1 MSQRKKIA
9 LVGAGNIGGEL
20 AALAA
25 RQELGDVWLFDIP
38 EKLGLAQG
46 KALDLEQNG
55 AVLGYDAAIRGTADW
70 DDLAGSDVVIVTAGI
85 PRKPGMSRDDL
96 LSVNLKIIRSVAG
109 NLRTRCPNAFVIV
122 VSNPLDAM
130 VYAMK
135 EVTGFPPERVVGM
148 AGVLDS
154 ARLQLFLA
162 QAAGV
167 AVKDVRAMVLG
178 GHGDTMV
185 PVPSYCTI
193 NGIPVRQLVSADKLT
208 AIFERTR
215 NGGAEVVKL
224 MGTSAYYAPAASAIQ
239 MARAFLHDEKRLI
252 PCAAFLRGEYGYQ
265 DLYIGVPVIL
275 GGSGVEK
282 VVEIALEPGEKQML
296 DNSAKAVRELIEA
309 SKRLLVCRNAVADL
323 PASPGPEAI
332 IRALGSPIVHSC
344 RTPRARRTRGR
355 APISRR
361 TSFSLVARAR
371 YGGHGQRAHS
381 PRSVDGSPGF
391 T

>member
-38 EKLGLAQG
+38 EKLGVAQG

-55 AVLGYDAAIRGTADW
+55 AVLGYDAAIRGTANW

-96 LSVNLKIIRSVAG
+96 LSVNLKIIRSVAE

-135 EVTGFPPERVVGM
+135 EGTGFPPERVVGM

-154 ARLQLFLA
+154 SRLQLFLA

-185 PVPSYCTI
+185 PVASYCTI
-193 NGIPVRQLVSADKLT
+193 NGIPAGQLIPADKLA

-252 PCAAFLRGEYGYQ
+252 PCAAYLRGEYGYT
-265 DLYIGVPVIL
+265 DLYIGVPVVL
-275 GGSGVEK
+275 GGKGVEK
-282 VVEIALEPGEKQML
+282 VVEIALAPGEKQML
-296 DNSAKAVRELIEA
+296 DGSAKAVRELIDA
-309 SKRLLVCRNAVADL
+309 SKRL
-323 PASPGPEAI
+323 
-332 IRALGSPIVHSC
+332 
-344 RTPRARRTRGR
+344 
-355 APISRR
+355 
-361 TSFSLVARAR
+361 
-371 YGGHGQRAHS
+371 
-381 PRSVDGSPGF
+381 
-391 T
+391 